1 MQHHPVIQNPSGAKG
16 LPKKIVE
23 GLVEAS
29 LTTPRQQWMVDGLIT
44 HEEKGGLKA
53 SKEPIRAVGSYVGAP
68 TMPSGHHMKAENPKT
83 KKVKG
88 MLMPVGQN

>member
-29 LTTPRQQWMVDGLIT
+29 LTTPRQERMLDGLIM
-44 HEEKGGLKA
+44 HDRVKGA
-53 SKEPIRAVGSYVGAP
+53 STEPVRAVGSYVGAP

-83 KKVKG
+83 KAPKG
-88 MLMPVGQN
+88 KLMPVGQN

>member
-29 LTTPRQQWMVDGLIT
+29 LTTPRQERMLDGLIMND
-44 HEEKGGLKA
+44 KGSLKA
-53 SKEPIRAVGSYVGAP
+53 STEPVRAVGQYVGAP

-83 KKVKG
+83 RKVKG
-88 MLMPVGQN
+88 VVMPVGQN

>member
-29 LTTPRQQWMVDGLIT
+29 LTTPRQERMLDGLIMN
-44 HEEKGGLKA
+44 EKSKSA
-53 SKEPIRAVGSYVGAP
+53 STEPIRAVGSYVGAP
-68 TMPSGHHMKAENPKT
+68 TMPSGHHLKAENPKT
-83 KKVKG
+83 RKAKG
-88 MLMPVGQN
+88 MVMPVGQN

>member
-16 LPKKIVE
+16 LPKAIVE

-29 LTTPRQQWMVDGLIT
+29 LTTPRQERMLDGLIT
-44 HEEKGGLKA
+44 HDRGSLKA
-53 SKEPIRAVGSYVGAP
+53 SKEPVRAVGSYVGAP

-83 KKVKG
+83 KAPKG
-88 MLMPVGQN
+88 KLMPVGQN